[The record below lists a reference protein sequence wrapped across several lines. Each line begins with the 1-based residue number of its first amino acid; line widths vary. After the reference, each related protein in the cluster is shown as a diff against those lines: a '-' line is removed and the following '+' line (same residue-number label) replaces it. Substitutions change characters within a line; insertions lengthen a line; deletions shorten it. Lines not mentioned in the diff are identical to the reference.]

1 MPRGMSS
8 FFAVRQDTAVCA
20 ANHAFSSIPVS
31 GSPVENKNGTAPT
44 VNRTVIT
51 IPAETSSVYAEPP
64 NQGDSKDPGLR
75 KLRSAAQFPP
85 SDDRTPVGSK
95 TPGVRRGKCRRAMC
109 ESEPTAAQTRTG
121 IPFPGASHHLP
132 LPSRDN
138 KPPGAGGSVIFTHGV
153 ARFSPNHPA
162 GLFSAASPAP
172 VRSPQPEPHPVLQN
186 PYRRKLR
193 CRDVRRR
200 FLR

>member
-1 MPRGMSS
+1 MSS
-8 FFAVRQDTAVCA
+8 FFCRSASCRGLRSKSRFFKHPRQRIACRKQKRHSPNREPYRHHYSRRNVLRICRT
-20 ANHAFSSIPVS
+20 SES
-31 GSPVENKNGTAPT
+31 GRLKRP
-44 VNRTVIT
+44 
-51 IPAETSSVYAEPP
+51 
-64 NQGDSKDPGLR
+64 PGLR
-75 KLRSAAQFPP
+75 KPRSAAQFPP

-109 ESEPTAAQTRTG
+109 ESEPTAAKTRTG

-162 GLFSAASPAP
+162 GRFSAASPAP

-186 PYRRKLR
+186 PYRRKLH